1 MGLTLNSTG
10 NNASKTELIINK
22 KSPEDKIIAVAGNP
36 NVGKSTLFNSL
47 TGMRQHT
54 GNWPGKTVTNA
65 QGYCETK
72 KKSYVL
78 VDIPGTYSLLA
89 HSPEEEV
96 ARNFLCFGNPDAIIV
111 VCDATCLE
119 RNLNLVLQTLEISGK
134 VIVCVNLLDEAKRKG
149 IEIDLNALS
158 KKLKVPV
165 VGTVAR
171 NKKSLDSLLNNL
183 DILITQKNSDV
194 FSVKYP
200 DIIEKAINIVEPTLK
215 AKLNGKL
222 NSRWLSLQLL
232 EPDSSLIK
240 EIEKYSGSDF
250 LNDSEVSE
258 ALRKAKEHLFNE
270 GVREGRLK
278 DMITSAMVLAAENI
292 CKGIIKFE
300 KKSYN
305 KTDRKID
312 KFLTSRLFG
321 YPVMIL
327 LLAIVFWITITG
339 ANYISESLSSFFNI
353 IENHLGRFLA
363 FINTPIWLKSLLIEG
378 VFRVPAWVVSV
389 MLPPMAIFFPLFT
402 LLEDAG
408 YLPRVAF
415 NLDKPF
421 KRCHSCGKQALTM
434 CMGFGCN
441 AAGVVGCRIIDS
453 PRERML
459 GIITNS
465 LVPCNGRF
473 PAIISI
479 ISMFFI
485 TAGVMGAD
493 IISSL
498 ILTAVIL
505 LGIFMTFL
513 STKLLS
519 HTVLKG
525 MPSSYTLE
533 MPPYRKPQLGQVLI
547 RSVFDRTLF
556 VLGRSVT
563 VAIPAGVIIWMMA
576 NLTVGDKT
584 LLSHGAAILEPFAR
598 PLGLDGVILI
608 AFILGFPA
616 NEIVVPIILMAY
628 LSNGGLTEIS
638 SLTAMK
644 EILTAN
650 GWNSLTALN
659 TIIFF
664 LFHWPCSTTVL
675 TIKKETGSKKW
686 TLLSVVLPT
695 AIGVMFCLVT
705 TFIYNLL
712 FG

>member
-1 MGLTLNSTG
+1 MGLTFNSTG

-22 KSPEDKIIAVAGNP
+22 KSDKDKIIAVAGNP
-36 NVGKSTLFNSL
+36 NVGKSTLFNAL
-47 TGMRQHT
+47 TGMHQHT

-65 QGYCETK
+65 QGYCKTK
-72 KKSYVL
+72 SFSYVL

-96 ARNFLCFGNPDAIIV
+96 ARNFICFGKPDAIVV

-119 RNLNLVLQTLEISGK
+119 RNLNLVLQTLEISKK

-149 IEIDLNALS
+149 IEIDLEALS
-158 KKLKVPV
+158 KKLGVPV

-171 NKKSLDSLLNNL
+171 NKKSLNSLLKSL
-183 DILITQKNSDV
+183 DNIDNSERNV
-194 FSVKYP
+194 YSVRYP
-200 DIIEKAINIVEPTLK
+200 DIIEQAINIIEPVIKKK
-215 AKLNGKL
+215 ANNKL

-232 EPDSSLIK
+232 EPDASLLF
-240 EIEKYSGSDF
+240 EIEKYLGADF
-250 LNDSEVSE
+250 LSDKEIT
-258 ALRKAKEHLFNE
+258 KATQNAKDFLYKE
-270 GVREGRLK
+270 GVRAGRIK
-278 DMITSAMVLAAENI
+278 DMITSATVISAENI
-292 CKGIIKFE
+292 SKGIIKAR
-300 KKSYN
+300 SNGYN

-312 KFLTSRLFG
+312 KILTSRLFG

-327 LLAIVFWITITG
+327 LLALVFWITITG
-339 ANYISESLSSFFNI
+339 ANYISECLSALFGTVENYLRSF
-353 IENHLGRFLA
+353 LTTLD
-363 FINTPIWLKSLLIEG
+363 TPIWIKSLIVDG
-378 VFRVPAWVVSV
+378 IYRVPAWVISV

-421 KRCHSCGKQALTM
+421 KRCRSCGKQALTM

-485 TAGVMGAD
+485 TLGAKFSD
-493 IISSL
+493 IVSAL

-505 LGIFMTFL
+505 LGVFMTFA

-533 MPPYRKPQLGQVLI
+533 MPPYRRPQLGQVLV
-547 RSVFDRTLF
+547 RSIFDRTLF

-563 VAIPAGVIIWMMA
+563 VAIPAGIIIWLMA
-576 NLTVGDKT
+576 NITVSDKT
-584 LLSHGAAILEPFAR
+584 LLAYGAEILDPIAK

-628 LSNGGLTEIS
+628 LQNGSLTELS
-638 SLTAMK
+638 SLSAMK
-644 EILTAN
+644 EVLVAN
-650 GWNSLTALN
+650 GWNTLTAVN
-659 TIIFF
+659 TVIFF

-675 TIKKETGSKKW
+675 TVKKETGSTKW
-686 TLLSVVLPT
+686 ALFSAAFPT
-695 AIGVMFCLVT
+695 AIGVMLCLIT
-705 TFIYNLL
+705 TLIYRVIN
-712 FG
+712 